1 MAVILFLLSIFAF
14 LGTIVYLMAL
24 GMDYMQNNHPDYKG
38 NDMFGDEEDDENS
51 LK

>member
-1 MAVILFLLSIFAF
+1 MAAIVFLVLIFAF
-14 LGTIVYLMAL
+14 LVIIVYLMVL
-24 GMDYMQNNHPDYKG
+24 GMDSMQNNHPDYKG

>member
-1 MAVILFLLSIFAF
+1 MAVILFLLFIFAF
-14 LGTIVYLMAL
+14 LGTIVYLMVV
-24 GMDYMQNNHPDYKG
+24 GMDFMQNNHPDYKG

>member
-1 MAVILFLLSIFAF
+1 MAVILFLLFIFAF
-14 LGTIVYLMAL
+14 LVTIVYLMVV
-24 GMDYMQNNHPDYKG
+24 GMDFMQNNHPDYKG